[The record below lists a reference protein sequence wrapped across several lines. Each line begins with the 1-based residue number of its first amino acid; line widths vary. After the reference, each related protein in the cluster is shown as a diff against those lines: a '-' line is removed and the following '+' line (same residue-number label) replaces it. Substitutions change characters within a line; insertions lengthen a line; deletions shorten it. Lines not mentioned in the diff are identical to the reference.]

1 MVTRLGA
8 TMLTGLV
15 GNVEIPRQTG
25 VANTQWISETGTVSK
40 SGATFDKVP
49 LKMKTIAAKSFVSR
63 NMLMQASIG
72 VESFVRRELVTAIA
86 LGIDLAA
93 LCGSGEDGMPLGVA
107 NQAGILTVEG
117 GENGAPIDFDH
128 LIEMET
134 LVADANADVAT
145 MAYLANAV
153 TIGAMKKIK
162 DGNKQYIWKTITETV
177 KNGIPGEL
185 NGYPVARSNQV
196 RKNLT
201 KGTAT
206 NCSELFFG
214 NWSDLVIGEWGV
226 VELLP
231 NPYSQTAYDNGGVE
245 IRALQSIDVAV
256 RHPESFCRMSDIVT
270 A

>member
-1 MVTRLGA
+1 
-8 TMLTGLV
+8 
-15 GNVEIPRQTG
+15 
-25 VANTQWISETGTVSK
+25 
-40 SGATFDKVP
+40 
-49 LKMKTIAAKSFVSR
+49 
-63 NMLMQASIG
+63 MLMQASIG

-185 NGYPVARSNQV
+185 NGYPSSKCEKSR
-196 RKNLT
+196 
-201 KGTAT
+201 
-206 NCSELFFG
+206 
-214 NWSDLVIGEWGV
+214 
-226 VELLP
+226 
-231 NPYSQTAYDNGGVE
+231 
-245 IRALQSIDVAV
+245 
-256 RHPESFCRMSDIVT
+256 
-270 A
+270 